1 MLALPHR
8 PKDVL
13 KRYASAEDSILLE
26 VRGAARRTARAR
38 LTRRT
43 RRDPQEFSMFIS
55 AASKTHELL
64 SLIPL
69 DLLHDVRSLFS
80 LVSRSGKSL
89 DRQVRLPART
99 LVHVQLAGRCAVA
112 AWCRLS
118 GAEWL
123 LNAAG
128 ARDAG
133 GLPWS

>member
-1 MLALPHR
+1 LRVLALPHR

-13 KRYASAEDSILLE
+13 KRYASDEEGILLE
-26 VRGAARRTARAR
+26 ARPAARRPTAVRG
-38 LTRRT
+38 LTPHVC
-43 RRDPQEFSMFIS
+43 DPQEFSMFIS

-89 DRQVRLPART
+89 DRQARCPHARSRASRVRPAG
-99 LVHVQLAGRCAVA
+99 VY
-112 AWCRLS
+112 
-118 GAEWL
+118 GAEML
-123 LNAAG
+123 RGAAG

-133 GLPWS
+133 GLSRPGLE

>member
-13 KRYASAEDSILLE
+13 KRYASNAEGIRLE
-26 VRGAARRTARAR
+26 ARPATRRPRLRVAARADAALARC
-38 LTRRT
+38 
-43 RRDPQEFSMFIS
+43 DPQEFSMFIS

-89 DRQVRLPART
+89 DRQASGPHAA
-99 LVHVQLAGRCAVA
+99 LAGVTRA
-112 AWCRLS
+112 ALLRL
-118 GAEWL
+118 
-123 LNAAG
+123 AG
-128 ARDAG
+128 APPCLRR
-133 GLPWS
+133 